1 MNLGDMP
8 ISGKKKG
15 GKRGKKR
22 AAEEEEEEEETIRCV
37 CGVTSDD
44 GTGDAWIA
52 CDNCGVWQ
60 HNVCVGVSTFDD
72 EIPKNYMCEECDP
85 TFHEELLNALARGEK
100 LWEVRKI
107 EFQEGTKKKGK
118 RGKAKRASE
127 GIELIQGLIQGANGK
142 AKSPSTPI
150 QEVKKKDTPAKGGSS
165 KRKGRDES
173 QDKESAK
180 VRSTQLLAFNMLTR
194 PKVRKV
200 SAAHIT
206 PKQKSPPSGLPTKM
220 SELDVDRAK
229 IANLIFKA
237 LKHTIP
243 IAVKTGLYAYSPGDT
258 LDTKAERLAIQI
270 EDAIRGEQPSTSY
283 TNQCRKIVA
292 NLKTNQELCNG
303 LLNHTLTPKTLAGMT
318 SDDMA
323 SQELKQQTA
332 EMKARADKASIMI
345 TEDEGPRIR
354 RTHKGDEIVEGDDGT
369 VANDIPLSSR
379 QRRRSMLDPN
389 ADMATRSRENS
400 PANDVPLPTGAD
412 YRSQDD
418 IRGHVPP
425 KAPLNVDT
433 KRAPVRKSSQPNF
446 DYNSVLQSVPAH
458 SPTGTSH
465 IRRPSGNVVPKTGP
479 GDDPDID
486 RLLQDDGNES
496 PPYSPA
502 EYDSDPEIIWKGMVD
517 MDSIAKFP
525 AVAKHVGGADV
536 TRTANPPMTWGDILQ
551 KDLRVAGRIDQDKAN
566 EYLCSLRYSPP
577 TDVVVVNITPTGE
590 LAVGHFNDMFHY
602 FHSKNRYGVLT
613 NKGIGNIRDTYL
625 VPVPASPGA
634 LPDFIINLE
643 GHRIPEDR
651 PENMILVAL
660 VIRNNWEEQ
669 HHQSFNTSM
678 DAQSPSIQNHHVRQL
693 SISGTGTGPAMSPIA
708 PPNASFPNIGP
719 PPHHPPQLSREDIQR
734 RQEQEMAQRQGE
746 ETARAILG
754 HHAQAP
760 TVGFLMPQAFQMRA
774 LEWEV
779 IKGILETDEKARID
793 LSHLS
798 TVLEHRMSQ
807 QPQPQQQQTQPAGP
821 PPPQQGPT
829 PPHVPNA

>member
-1 MNLGDMP
+1 MP
-8 ISGKKKG
+8 TTGKKRG
-15 GKRGKKR
+15 GKRGRK
-22 AAEEEEEEEETIRCV
+22 AAQQEEEEEEAEPETIRCV
-37 CGVTSDD
+37 CGVDTDD
-44 GTGDAWIA
+44 GSGEAWIA

-72 EIPKNYMCEECDP
+72 EVPDNYLCEQCDP
-85 TFHEELLNALARGEK
+85 VFHTELLNAKARGEL
-100 LWEVRKI
+100 LWEVRKA
-107 EFQEGTKKKGK
+107 EFLEGSKKKGK
-118 RGKAKRASE
+118 RGKAKRTSDQP
-127 GIELIQGLIQGANGK
+127 ELPRGTNGK

-150 QEVKKKDTPAKGGSS
+150 PEIKKKDTPAKGGSS
-165 KRKGRDES
+165 KRKVRDES
-173 QDKESAK
+173 HDKESAK
-180 VRSTQLLAFNMLTR
+180 VQ
-194 PKVRKV
+194 KV
-200 SAAHIT
+200 SAAHVT
-206 PKQKSPPSGLPTKM
+206 AKQKSPPSGLPTKIT
-220 SELDVDRAK
+220 ELPEDRQK
-229 IANLIFKA
+229 IANFLFKN
-237 LKHTIP
+237 LKYAIP
-243 IAVKTGLYAYSPGDT
+243 IAVKGGLYAYSPGDT
-258 LDTKAERLAIQI
+258 LETKAERLAIQI
-270 EDAIRGEQPSTSY
+270 EDAVRAQQPPTSY
-283 TNQCRKIVA
+283 GAQCRKIAA

-303 LLNHTLTPKTLAGMT
+303 LLNRTLSPQTLAGMT

-345 TEDEGPRIR
+345 TEDDVPRIR
-354 RTHKGDEIVEGDDGT
+354 RTHKGEEIIEGVDGT
-369 VANDIPLSSR
+369 ATNDISISSR

-389 ADMATRSRENS
+389 ADMGTRSRENS
-400 PANDVPLPTGAD
+400 PGDDMELPTGSD
-412 YRSQDD
+412 FPSQDD

-425 KAPLNVDT
+425 RAPLKVET
-433 KRAPVRKSSQPNF
+433 KRQPVRKQSENF
-446 DYNSVLQSVPAH
+446 DYNSVLSKVPAQ
-458 SPTGTSH
+458 SPTGPSH
-465 IRRPSGNVVPKTGP
+465 IRRPSGNVLSKNGP

-502 EYDSDPEIIWKGMVD
+502 EYDSDPEIIWRGMVN

-536 TRTANPPMTWGDILQ
+536 TRTAHPLMTWNEILQ

-590 LAVGHFNDMFHY
+590 LALGDFNEMFNY

-625 VPVPASPGA
+625 VPVAKSPGA

-643 GHRIPEDR
+643 GHRISEDR
-651 PENMILVAL
+651 SENMILVAL
-660 VIRNNWEEQ
+660 VIRNNWEEHQ
-669 HHQSFNTSM
+669 QQSFSNSM
-678 DAQSPSIQNHHVRQL
+678 DAHSPSIQNHSVRQL
-693 SISGTGTGPAMSPIA
+693 SMSGTGPAMSPIA
-708 PPNASFPNIGP
+708 PLNAAFPNNVT
-719 PPHHPPQLSREDIQR
+719 PHQAPQHPQLQLSPEDIQR
-734 RQEQEMAQRQGE
+734 RQEQEMAQRKGE

-779 IKGILETDEKARID
+779 IKGILETDERARMD

-798 TVLEHRMSQ
+798 QVLEVRMAQ
-807 QPQPQQQQTQPAGP
+807 QPQQTQQLQQGQAPA
-821 PPPQQGPT
+821 QQGPSPSHPLST
-829 PPHVPNA
+829 